1 LDNGEHAARVNE
13 TARSSRGIWITAGF
27 VILAALG
34 LGWVATLGDERAE
47 TSEPPNLGPVAVS
60 EASSRE
66 EPAAGHPAKMPERI
80 RWIGVGG
87 GAEPEL
93 NQLSLE
99 EDLLLVREIFG
110 NEGVV
115 LFAGGP
121 GTRSVQVADSTER
134 GDPLVRELAGFLS
147 GRGERSTRYQPT
159 RLDVHG
165 PATLDRTVSVISSA
179 LEQTTSPLLLWI
191 ATHGD
196 RGERPADSRA
206 LLWAGTELDVMSL
219 YDVMMA
225 HREPRRP
232 IRLVVTSCYAGGFAE
247 LAFEQ
252 AEPKHGPTSL
262 DICGFFATSWDEEA
276 SGCDPHPDRAEH
288 EAWSIHFLEAL
299 RGRDRQGHDQ
309 RAVID
314 LDHDGVITFGEANA
328 YARVVALSFDLP
340 TTMSARLLRELA
352 PREGPR
358 VEVSLPEEE
367 AVVSG
372 IGQRLDVSS
381 EADVQAR
388 LDALATRS
396 VELEA
401 AFEERHAEA
410 EELWWTLVGEM
421 LSRWPVIDDPWHP
434 DFQATLEREG
444 RAIRAFLTQ
453 SDVRARW
460 LDAQEDLHAME
471 ASLASLEVQAAPLRR
486 WLEAHETIYLAGQ
499 LRALGGEP
507 WARYERM
514 RACEN
519 GVP

>member
-1 LDNGEHAARVNE
+1 MSDGAHAPRV
-13 TARSSRGIWITAGF
+13 
-27 VILAALG
+27 
-34 LGWVATLGDERAE
+34 DERARRVTRGAQIVVAFFALAVLGLAWDLTSGAE
-47 TSEPPNLGPVAVS
+47 TRERTNLRSEGMSEVS
-60 EASSRE
+60 NRE
-66 EPAAGHPAKMPERI
+66 PSGEGHPADMPEHI

-110 NEGVV
+110 PEGVV

-121 GTRSVQVADSTER
+121 GTRSVQVTDSSER
-134 GDPLVRELAGFLS
+134 GDPLVRELARLLS

-165 PATLDRTVSVISSA
+165 PATLDRTLSVISSA
-179 LEQTTSPLLLWI
+179 MEQETSPLLLWI
-191 ATHGD
+191 AAHGD
-196 RGERPADSRA
+196 RGERPVDSRA

-219 YDVMMA
+219 YEAIA
-225 HREPRRP
+225 HRGGRRP
-232 IRLVVTSCYAGGFAE
+232 IRLVITSCYAGGFAE
-247 LAFEQ
+247 LAFAQ
-252 AEPKHGPTSL
+252 ADPEFGPTNL

-299 RGRDRQGHDQ
+299 RGRDRHGHD
-309 RAVID
+309 RREAID

-340 TTMSARLLRELA
+340 TTMSARLLRSLA
-352 PREGPR
+352 PRSGTS

-372 IGQRLDVSS
+372 IGQRLNVNS

-401 AFEERHAEA
+401 AFEERHAES
-410 EELWWTLVGEM
+410 EELWWTLVGDL

-434 DFQATLEREG
+434 DFQATVEREG
-444 RAIRAFLTQ
+444 RAIRTFLSQ
-453 SDVRARW
+453 SNVRARW

-486 WLEAHETIYLAGQ
+486 WLEAYETIRLAGR
-499 LRALGGEP
+499 LAATGGDA

-519 GVP
+519 EVP